1 MNKNAF
7 LRHIEAQTRFHTV
20 FQIADRCGITVPQLV
35 DVTRGAATPELELKV
50 AKALNYRDVNWNVV
64 RTTTNY
70 KIVQTVFEDAKS
82 EGMWFCISNPAGSG
96 KTEALED
103 LYSNDTTG
111 SVKMLT
117 AEEWQ
122 DGDPLVVINGA
133 AGYAVIDATKRL
145 VKYVAVEERE
155 DFVILKVAKDVGG
168 EYVPLTAGTN
178 QELARFISYM
188 NKRKIP
194 GIKTAYISQQADLI
208 KLVASVQYAGT
219 LIVDDVKAAVEL
231 AITNHLKNIAQFTD
245 PRRRL
250 NINLLRDAIE
260 AVELLEEGS
269 TQIGSLSVKPTG
281 GTSVNVALDYNPVSG
296 HYAVD
301 PDWPLDTTITYIPV

>member
-1 MNKNAF
+1 MSVQAYKQKILDSIAAKPELAGLSTSQVAEWLALVNSVAS
-7 LRHIEAQTRFHTV
+7 AQYTMEELWA
-20 FQIADRCGITVPQLV
+20 IYSA
-35 DVTRGAATPELELKV
+35 ELELKGQQANV
-50 AKALNYRDVNWNVV
+50 GTIAWFADKAL
-64 RTTTNY
+64 
-70 KIVQTVFEDAKS
+70 
-82 EGMWFCISNPAGSG
+82 
-96 KTEALED
+96 
-103 LYSNDTTG
+103 
-111 SVKMLT
+111 
-117 AEEWQ
+117 EWQ

-133 AGYAVIDATKRL
+133 AGYATIDATKRL

-194 GIKTAYISQQADLI
+194 GIKTAYISQQADLV

-281 GTSVNVALDYNPVSG
+281 VTSVNVTLDYNPVSG